1 MTIHPIKSQLI
12 VHQEQPL
19 NAEPPG
25 DLLRQSFLT
34 PEEHFYVRT
43 HGSIPAV
50 DPTSYRLLITG
61 MVQRKRE
68 LSLDELRSMSPVH
81 TVTATL
87 QCAGN
92 RRDELIAVK
101 PIPGEVPWRAEVIG
115 TAQWRG
121 VPLRKVLR
129 AVGVEAEARYAA
141 FTSLDQG
148 QFEWEQ

>member
-12 VHQEQPL
+12 VHQEQAL
-19 NAEPPG
+19 NAERVG

-34 PEEHFYVRT
+34 PQEHFFVRT

-68 LSLDELRSMSPVH
+68 LSLDELRSMSPAH
-81 TVTATL
+81 TVAATF

-101 PIPGEVPWRAEVIG
+101 PLPGEVPWRADAIS
-115 TAQWRG
+115 TAKWRG
-121 VPLRKVLR
+121 VPLRKVLQ
-129 AVGVEAEARYAA
+129 AVGVEADARYVA
-141 FTSLDQG
+141 FTSLREA
-148 QFEWEQ
+148 QFTGDR

>member
-34 PEEHFYVRT
+34 PQEHFFVRT

-61 MVQRKRE
+61 MVQRKRA
-68 LSLDELRSMSPVH
+68 LSLDELPSVSPAH

-92 RRDELIAVK
+92 RTDELIAVK
-101 PIPGEVPWRAEVIG
+101 PILGEVPWRAEVIS

-121 VPLRKVLR
+121 VPLRKVLQ
-129 AVGVEAEARYAA
+129 A
-141 FTSLDQG
+141 
-148 QFEWEQ
+148 